1 MELGGEE
8 VLVANVGGV
17 FHAIGNRCTHRGGDL
32 SAGRLEGR
40 VVTCPRHGS
49 RFDVTTGEALSGPKV
64 LLLRLGTGD
73 EPTYGLR
80 GGASSSPERETGEG
94 RRVVQLLWR
103 RGCSLDLWAFFMV
116 YDGL

>member
-1 MELGGEE
+1 LSFVRVAEASEIGPGEMRKVDLGGEE
-8 VLVANVGGV
+8 VLVANVDGV

-73 EPTYGLR
+73 VPTYGLKVE
-80 GGASSSPERETGEG
+80 GGSI
-94 RRVVQLLWR
+94 LLAR
-103 RGCSLDLWAFFMV
+103 TADR
-116 YDGL
+116 

>member
-1 MELGGEE
+1 LSFVRVAEASEIGPGEMRKVDLGGEE
-8 VLVANVGGV
+8 VLVANVDGV

-73 EPTYGLR
+73 VPTYGLKVE
-80 GGASSSPERETGEG
+80 GGNI
-94 RRVVQLLWR
+94 LLAR
-103 RGCSLDLWAFFMV
+103 TADR
-116 YDGL
+116 

>member
-1 MELGGEE
+1 MSFVKVAEASEIGPGEMKRVDLGGVE

-32 SAGRLEGR
+32 SAGTLEGR

-73 EPTYGLR
+73 EPTYELR
-80 GGASSSPERETGEG
+80 VEGGSILLARTGD
-94 RRVVQLLWR
+94 R
-103 RGCSLDLWAFFMV
+103 
-116 YDGL
+116 